1 MGLEVGGDG
10 NNNVLPEK
18 SQFSLPTQIIF
29 FACPTKKILPRLYS
43 FSTNHFGLCFEN
55 IFPSLHMTMT
65 NLRIDLGHSRAI
77 FADFAK
83 SRNLLLRQLVLFRP
97 KIESTKKKVVKRN
110 RRREIYDRKSK
121 RNESRKHSSSRTEEE
136 VGKLGQTLV
145 FLLDGNGLPNQ
156 PSFTIFSL
164 DRNVYY
170 FQGF

>member
-1 MGLEVGGDG
+1 
-10 NNNVLPEK
+10 
-18 SQFSLPTQIIF
+18 
-29 FACPTKKILPRLYS
+29 
-43 FSTNHFGLCFEN
+43 
-55 IFPSLHMTMT
+55 MT

-170 FQGF
+170 FQGFWKVSCTPFAISRSFSWSRVLTTFTLRPVLSPFFRRINEIIMQEIRSSLVSYNIFFPRLF